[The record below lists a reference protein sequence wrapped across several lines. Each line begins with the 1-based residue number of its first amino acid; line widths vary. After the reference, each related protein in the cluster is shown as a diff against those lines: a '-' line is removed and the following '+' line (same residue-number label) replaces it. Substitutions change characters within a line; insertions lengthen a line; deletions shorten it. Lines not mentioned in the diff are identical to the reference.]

1 LKKNFQKNN
10 ININL
15 KQIMDVKALK
25 NGFLQVMAQCTHHIQ
40 ANLTDKKAG
49 QKVMQ
54 SIKLLLEMEDRIYI
68 HCALKKTV
76 LVLGIMLRI
85 SILDLH
91 KFMLIR
97 INYKLK
103 LEVLMKLQKK
113 YKLYIVLQLKM
124 MEKIKIINNLNL
136 LNDRHIIINIIII

>member
-1 LKKNFQKNN
+1 
-10 ININL
+10 
-15 KQIMDVKALK
+15 MDVKALK

-113 YKLYIVLQLKM
+113 KTPVVEQT
-124 MEKIKIINNLNL
+124 KIGTFEVAKVVA
-136 LNDRHIIINIIII
+136 NDAAKVVAYEDPMVSN